1 MSFINELGYY
11 KDPSPSYLLG
21 KMSYVLAFSW
31 TVILVPRFLLVF
43 FESLVLCDLFQKSCL
58 KLRLTAI
65 ELNRKV
71 GFPQHG
77 GRIGEGEEICVSWRH
92 QLSARALFEQT
103 RQAMPMRRRNATAIH
118 GSSHLCF
125 ISAAVGPPFL
135 T

>member
-1 MSFINELGYY
+1 MSSAIIKTPPLHI
-11 KDPSPSYLLG
+11 YLEKCLLL
-21 KMSYVLAFSW
+21 KLKQKICW